1 MGYYEIKKVIEE
13 YVKEEGVK
21 AGLQNILYILYGIIG
36 GRELNKKG
44 EKKNG
49 N

>member
-13 YVKEEGVK
+13 YVKEKGVR

-36 GRELNKKG
+36 GRE
-44 EKKNG
+44 NG
-49 N
+49 D